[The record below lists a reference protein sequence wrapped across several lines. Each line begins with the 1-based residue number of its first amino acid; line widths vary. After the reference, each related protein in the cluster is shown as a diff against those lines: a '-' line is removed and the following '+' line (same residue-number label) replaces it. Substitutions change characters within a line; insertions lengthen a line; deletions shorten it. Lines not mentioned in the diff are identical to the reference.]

1 MPGCEK
7 QPGIIV
13 HLTLAG
19 CGVNALS
26 GLQTH
31 EDSTCCNR
39 FCRPDERSASGNS
52 TLLRFGG
59 FFADQTYLQVTR
71 LMQRIHYLH
80 QRLVIDGFIRSEEDG
95 GVFLA
100 FG

>member
-13 HLTLAG
+13 NSLL
-19 CGVNALS
+19 LMWRKRLIR
-26 GLQTH
+26 LQTH

-80 QRLVIDGFIRSEEDG
+80 QRLVIDGFVRSEEDG

>member
-13 HLTLAG
+13 NSLLPDVAKR
-19 CGVNALS
+19 LIR
-26 GLQTH
+26 LQTH

>member
-13 HLTLAG
+13 NSLLPDVAKTPIR
-19 CGVNALS
+19 
-26 GLQTH
+26 LQTH

>member
-7 QPGIIV
+7 QPGII
-13 HLTLAG
+13 L
-19 CGVNALS
+19 
-26 GLQTH
+26 
-31 EDSTCCNR
+31 
-39 FCRPDERSASGNS
+39 F
-52 TLLRFGG
+52 RFGG

-95 GVFLA
+95 GVFLCLRLTHSTP
-100 FG
+100 

>member
-1 MPGCEK
+1 M
-7 QPGIIV
+7 
-13 HLTLAG
+13 
-19 CGVNALS
+19 
-26 GLQTH
+26 
-31 EDSTCCNR
+31 
-39 FCRPDERSASGNS
+39 PDERSASGNS

>member
-13 HLTLAG
+13 NSSYLMWRKRLIR
-19 CGVNALS
+19 
-26 GLQTH
+26 LQTH

-80 QRLVIDGFIRSEEDG
+80 QRLVIDGFVRSEEDG